1 MDASSA
7 RRVSSFFILAVALFV
22 TFFAG
27 GELAGEERVPR
38 KEAQGPVHRDDLVR
52 RENKAFA
59 SAVALG
65 EKLWYDRTLGT
76 NGMSCNHCH
85 PDAAATHP
93 ETFPKFKSQ
102 LGAVVSAQQFINWC
116 VVVPLQA
123 KAFELGG
130 KELTALEA
138 YMVSQNRG
146 QELSPGQP
154 SP

>member
-1 MDASSA
+1 MDSQSA
-7 RRVSSFFILAVALFV
+7 RIVIRTLFLV
-22 TFFAG
+22 TFFLTADPSG
-27 GELAGEERVPR
+27 RIYGQDVVQR
-38 KEAQGPVHRDDLVR
+38 KNAQGPVHRDDLVR
-52 RENKAFA
+52 KEKKMF
-59 SAVALG
+59 SESLALG
-65 EKLWYDRTLGT
+65 EKLWYDRSLGS

-102 LGAVVSAQQFINWC
+102 MGGVVSAQQFINWC
-116 VVVPLQA
+116 VVIPLQG

-138 YMVSQNRG
+138 YMVFQNRG
-146 QELSPGQP
+146 QTLSPGES